1 MVMMRSFLK
10 VECSLLL
17 ALAVIQSSI
26 TFQVTKVIQRCK
38 ITDGRHCWHK
48 AIIQLKLQQN
58 AVINAQDITIP
69 IIYEDNNL
77 LAISKPSFVPH
88 HDDPQ
93 SGQMGILSII
103 RQQQS
108 DELFPYTSRLYGVH
122 RLDRVT
128 SGILLLAKD
137 SSTANELIT
146 KFRRKEVQKY
156 YFAVSAKK
164 PKKKKQG
171 WVKGRMVM
179 GRRGSYKL
187 VNENKSTIQHDNE
200 DDEGVENTSK
210 NEVGYA
216 ETRFYTA
223 GLGNLDLGLV
233 PNENINEDASSNH
246 IVVPKTAILF
256 EPHTGKTHQLRVAAK
271 SVGLPILGDERYGGG
286 KVNISREETTKIEEK
301 ADPSVFDRTYLHA
314 SAIHFI
320 MDAGYN
326 VTICSSPP
334 FGHLFRDE
342 SSFNDVFV
350 KMMDKY
356 CDCLPVLDAIH
367 KS

>member
-1 MVMMRSFLK
+1 MFSFLDVK
-10 VECSLLL
+10 YSLLL
-17 ALAVIQSSI
+17 AFAIIQSSS
-26 TFQVTKVIQRCK
+26 TFQATKVNQRYRV
-38 ITDGRHCWHK
+38 TDGHCWHK
-48 AIIQLKLQQN
+48 SIIQLKLQQN
-58 AVINAQDITIP
+58 AAINAQDIAIP

-77 LAISKPSFVPH
+77 LAISKPSFIPH

-108 DELFPYTSRLYGVH
+108 DKLFPYTGRLYGVH

-156 YFAVSAKK
+156 YFAISSKK

-171 WVKGRMVM
+171 WVKGRMVV

-187 VNENKSTIQHDNE
+187 VNEIKPTMNDS
-200 DDEGVENTSK
+200 EGDAVDSTSK
-210 NEVGYA
+210 NGGGYA
-216 ETRFYTA
+216 ETRFFTA
-223 GLGNLDLGLV
+223 GLGNLDLGFV
-233 PNENINEDASSNH
+233 PNENMNVASSNKL
-246 IVVPKTAILF
+246 VVPKTAILF

-286 KVNISREETTKIEEK
+286 KVKVSWEETEIDQSINLET
-301 ADPSVFDRTYLHA
+301 DPSVFDRTYLHA
-314 SAIHFI
+314 SAIHFE

-334 FGHLFRDE
+334 FGHLFHDE

-350 KMMDKY
+350 RMMDKY
-356 CDCLPVLDAIH
+356 CDCLPVLDAIRAGICT
-367 KS
+367 